1 MQHSLI
7 VIIWSLF
14 VSFHDF
20 HVTHTTIYYNAD
32 KEALEITVNAAIE
45 DLERALEDQTAKKI
59 SIGTNA
65 ETESVDQFIEA
76 YFRQRLILAPN
87 NQLSD
92 YEWVGKEVSQDLHN
106 LYIYFEVINC
116 NQNGT
121 IDSLIMENNIFT
133 DILPDQSN
141 IVLLEFEDQSYNLN
155 FSSTHK
161 RQIIKF
167 IHE

>member
-32 KEALEITVNAAIE
+32 KEALEITINVPIE
-45 DLERALEDQTAKKI
+45 DLERALEDQTAKKT

-65 ETESVDQFIEA
+65 ETESVDQLIET
-76 YFRQRLILAPN
+76 YFRQRLTLAPN
-87 NQLSD
+87 NHLVNSQ
-92 YEWVGKEVSQDLHN
+92 WVGKEVSQDLHN
-106 LYIYFEVINC
+106 LYIYFEVLDC
-116 NQNGT
+116 NQNGK
-121 IDSLIMENNIFT
+121 IESLLIENTIFT

-141 IVLLEFEDQSYNLN
+141 IVLVEFGDKSHNLT
-155 FSSTHK
+155 FSRAYK
-161 RQIIKF
+161 RQDLTPLN
-167 IHE
+167 

>member
-32 KEALEITVNAAIE
+32 KEAIEITVNVAIE

-65 ETESVDQFIEA
+65 ETESVDELIQA
-76 YFRQRLILAPN
+76 YFRQRLTLVPN
-87 NQLSD
+87 NRLTH
-92 YEWVGKEVSQDLHN
+92 YHWVGKEVSQDLHN
-106 LYIYFEVINC
+106 LYIYFEVLDC
-116 NQNGT
+116 NQNGK
-121 IDSLIMENNIFT
+121 IESLLIENSIFT

-141 IVLLEFEDQSYNLN
+141 IVLVEFGDKSHNLT
-155 FSSTHK
+155 FSRAHK
-161 RQIIKF
+161 R
-167 IHE
+167 HDLTGLN

>member
-1 MQHSLI
+1 MEQSLI

-32 KEALEITVNAAIE
+32 KEAIEITVNVAIE

-65 ETESVDQFIEA
+65 ETESVDELIQA
-76 YFRQRLILAPN
+76 YFRQRLTLVPN
-87 NQLSD
+87 NRLTHYQ
-92 YEWVGKEVSQDLHN
+92 WVGKEVSQDLHN
-106 LYIYFEVINC
+106 LYIYFEVIDC
-116 NQNGT
+116 NQNGK
-121 IDSLIMENNIFT
+121 IESLLIENSIFT

-141 IVLLEFEDQSYNLN
+141 IVLVEFGDKSHNLT
-155 FSSTHK
+155 FSRAHK
-161 RQIIKF
+161 R
-167 IHE
+167 HDLTGLN

>member
-32 KEALEITVNAAIE
+32 KEAIEITVNVAIE
-45 DLERALEDQTAKKI
+45 DLELALEDQTAKKI

-65 ETESVDQFIEA
+65 ETELLDELIEA
-76 YFRQRLILAPN
+76 YFRKRLSLAPN
-87 NQLSD
+87 NRLIHYQ
-92 YEWVGKEVSQDLHN
+92 WVGKEVSQDLHN
-106 LYIYFEVINC
+106 LYIYFEVLDC
-116 NQNGT
+116 NKNGT
-121 IDSLIMENNIFT
+121 IESLLIENSIFT

-141 IVLLEFEDQSYNLN
+141 IVLVEFGDQSHNLT
-155 FSSTHK
+155 FSRAHK
-161 RQIIKF
+161 RQDLTPLY
-167 IHE
+167 

>member
-7 VIIWSLF
+7 VIILSLF

-32 KEALEITVNAAIE
+32 KESLEITVNVAIE

-65 ETESVDQFIEA
+65 ETESVDELIQA
-76 YFRQRLILAPN
+76 YFRQRLTLVPN
-87 NQLSD
+87 NRLTHYQ
-92 YEWVGKEVSQDLHN
+92 WVGKEVSQDLHN
-106 LYIYFEVINC
+106 LYIYFEVLDC
-116 NQNGT
+116 NQNGK
-121 IDSLIMENNIFT
+121 IESLLIENRIFT

-141 IVLLEFEDQSYNLN
+141 IVLVEFGDKSHNLT
-155 FSSTHK
+155 FSRAHK
-161 RQIIKF
+161 R
-167 IHE
+167 HDLTGLN

>member
-32 KEALEITVNAAIE
+32 KEAIEITVNVAIE
-45 DLERALEDQTAKKI
+45 DLELALEDQTAKKI

-65 ETESVDQFIEA
+65 ETELLDELIEA
-76 YFRQRLILAPN
+76 YFRQRLSLAPN
-87 NQLSD
+87 NRLIHYQ
-92 YEWVGKEVSQDLHN
+92 WVGKEVSQDLHN
-106 LYIYFEVINC
+106 LYIYFEVLDC
-116 NQNGT
+116 NKNGT
-121 IDSLIMENNIFT
+121 IESLLIENSIFT

-141 IVLLEFEDQSYNLN
+141 IVLVEFGDQSHNLT
-155 FSSTHK
+155 FSRAHK
-161 RQIIKF
+161 RQDLTPLY
-167 IHE
+167 